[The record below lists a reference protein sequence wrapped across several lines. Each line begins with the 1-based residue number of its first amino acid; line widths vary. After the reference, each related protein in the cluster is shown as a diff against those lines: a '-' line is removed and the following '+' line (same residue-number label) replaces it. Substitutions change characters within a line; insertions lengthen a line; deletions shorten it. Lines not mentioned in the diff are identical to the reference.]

1 MSTLNMADAVEIA
14 LELLGSDGGV
24 AVGEVSQ
31 TSNLRWANSQL
42 TTNGTTTD
50 TTLNV
55 AAFVPV
61 EGGIGCGIASK
72 QVRTRADIE
81 ALVSDSKA
89 SAIAGGISEDAAD
102 LVAGPV
108 HSDYSTGPAQADLS
122 GVNHIAEQL
131 GLVMKDESAQFF
143 GYAEHSLDTMY
154 VGTSSGTR
162 MRFAQNT
169 SRFEL
174 CAKSHERDRS
184 AWSGQGGTSLTAVD
198 VTSHAK
204 TVLQGL
210 QYQKNRID
218 LEPGHHTVTLSPSAV
233 ADLMI
238 YMMWTAS
245 AREAA
250 QGRSVFSAPAGGTR
264 VGERLTDRQL
274 SVSCDPHLA
283 GLETIDHVV
292 NLGASSLSSTF
303 DTGLPIGRTSI
314 LKDGVLNALGSSRF
328 AAQEAHLPFTP
339 LVDNIEVVDGAGQ
352 GSLEETAQRMGN
364 GLLITCLWYIRE
376 VDPQSLLLTGLT
388 RDGVYVVRD
397 GQIVGAANNFR
408 FNDSPVSLLS
418 RVVDA
423 GRAVHCLPRE
433 WADWFSRSLVAPLTI
448 DGFNLSTRSDAI

>member
-1 MSTLNMADAVEIA
+1 MSNVTMAQSVEIA
-14 LELLGSDGGV
+14 LELLGRDGGV

-31 TSNLRWANSQL
+31 TSSLRWANSQL
-42 TTNGTTTD
+42 TTNGSTYD
-50 TTLNV
+50 TTLNI

-61 EGGIGCGIASK
+61 EGGVGCGIASR

-81 ALVSDSKA
+81 ALVADSKA
-89 SAIAGGISEDAAD
+89 SALAGGISEDAAD
-102 LVAGPV
+102 LAQGPV
-108 HSDYSTGPAQADLS
+108 HPDFDAQPESADLS
-122 GVNHIAEQL
+122 GVKHIAQQL
-131 GLVMKDESAQFF
+131 GLTMQDESAQFF

-184 AWSGQGGTSLTAVD
+184 AWSGQGGTSLSAVD
-198 VTSHAK
+198 VVAHAAS
-204 TVLQGL
+204 VMRGL
-210 QYQKNRID
+210 EYQKNKIE
-218 LEPGHHTVTLSPSAV
+218 LEPGQHTVTLSPSAV

-238 YMMWTAS
+238 YLMWTAS

-264 VGERLTDRQL
+264 IGERLSARHL
-274 SVSCDPHLA
+274 SVSCDPHMS
-283 GLETIDHVV
+283 GLETVDHVV
-292 NLGASSLSSTF
+292 NLGASSLSSAF

-314 LKDGVLNALGSSRF
+314 IKEGVLNALGSSRF
-328 AAQEAHLPFTP
+328 AATQSHLPFTP
-339 LVDNIEVVDGAGQ
+339 LVDNIEVVDTAGY
-352 GSLEETAQRMGN
+352 GSLEETAARMGN

-376 VDPQSLLLTGLT
+376 VDPQALLLTGLT

-408 FNDSPVSLLS
+408 FNDSPVSLLN

-423 GRAVHCLPRE
+423 GAAVHCLPRE

-448 DGFNLSTRSDAI
+448 EGFNLSTRSDAI